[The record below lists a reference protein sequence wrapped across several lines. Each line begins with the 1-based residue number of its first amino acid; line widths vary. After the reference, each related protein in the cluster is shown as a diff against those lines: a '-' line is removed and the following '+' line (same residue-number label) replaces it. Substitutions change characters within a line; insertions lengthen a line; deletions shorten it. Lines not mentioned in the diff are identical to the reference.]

1 MGTTVARPIVKDEVL
16 LVEDDPEVG
25 RPVTRAVVDEGFDV
39 RSVSSGEHAL
49 AVLASR
55 DVACVIVGARP
66 PLDDAVELVRR
77 LRAGHPAIPVVLH
90 GAGIPLDV
98 AVRAVKSGASDIV
111 DAAMP
116 DFASVVAAKVR
127 AAVAEAGAASSGRR
141 RRLLR
146 TAFVGRESE
155 LRYLEGDLDRAA
167 GGQGRVVLITGEAG
181 IGKTSLAF
189 ELSRRAR
196 ARGALV
202 LWGHCDDAGAA
213 PAYWPWTKILRGY
226 VSAVDPETVR
236 EDLGTAGPALASLV
250 PSLRDT
256 AGSGAAGGAT
266 EITRFHLF
274 DGVIQFLRH
283 AAARR
288 PIVCV
293 LDDLHEADGDSR
305 QLLRALTTEIAD
317 ARLLVV
323 AAYRDA
329 AVDPAT
335 RAEIGRIADHPAAG
349 VVHLVGF
356 DETDVWR
363 YIVEATDVRPPKP
376 LVRAIVA
383 KTAGN
388 PLFVA
393 DVVNLLAADER
404 LDEDPGTGELQLAIP
419 ESRRQAVAHRLERVS
434 DGCRR
439 TLETAAVVGAEVE
452 LEVLAL
458 VLADDATAVRAAVDE
473 AIAHRLVVVDEPSG
487 AIRFTNV
494 LVRDVLHDRV
504 PAAERARVHGRI
516 ADVLEATSAGRAERP
531 LAALAHHRLESAT
544 CTADVARAYGY
555 VVAAAQRAA
564 ELMAHEEAARCYE
577 LALRVAERA
586 ELATPIVQTE
596 LLVELTETH
605 WRAGHTEAA
614 RAVGR
619 RALAVAKESGEAA
632 AGATAALAFA
642 GRLPGFGAIACDEEV
657 VAELERA
664 LGALPPT
671 ATALRAM
678 VMARLAEELT
688 YLPRRT
694 ADRTLAPKAITLAR
708 SLDEPAVLASVLRT
722 TQWSVWTPDDVERR
736 RQLAEE
742 IVALAG
748 RTHDPVL
755 GLDGELFRLWSALEH
770 GEMDVARRQLVLAT
784 RLAARLRLPYY
795 SWTTTMARV
804 CLHIAT
810 GRFDDAER
818 VADEAVRAADP
829 SANPTVPLF
838 VGAQRGHIMW
848 HRGRFEELARWLTD
862 VVGGFS
868 MLAATLDC
876 SLVITYAEAGQR
888 ELARAELG
896 RFAADDFVG
905 VPRNPMWLMN
915 MTSLADGCI
924 AVGDVDAAARLY
936 PLLVPFA
943 RYNIVAVP
951 VWVGAPVAH
960 YMGGL
965 AALLGDAV
973 AARRHYEDA
982 LVLEARTGTRQWG
995 ARTQLAYARLLR
1007 ASGRPDDAE
1016 RADELVASSRA
1027 IALELGLAPV
1037 LAQVEAMRPSP
1048 ARVTARRCRFHRH
1061 GDLWELEYAGKR
1073 ATVRHRV
1080 GMEYLRQLL
1089 VHPGDPVP
1097 VLELASVPGRAV
1109 LVERAGEPAV
1119 DRRAFAEVQRRIA
1132 EIETEV
1138 DSYSAHGAIPSDAL
1152 RAELA
1157 ECRRYLARTG
1167 GGVLGAADRARPSVT
1182 KAIDRAIAAITD
1194 AHPVLGHHLRRHV
1207 ETGRT
1212 CVYVPDLAAPLQ
1224 FEF

>member
-1 MGTTVARPIVKDEVL
+1 VKDEVL
-16 LVEDDPEVG
+16 LVEDDPDAG
-25 RPVTRAVVDEGFDV
+25 RLVTRALASEGFDV
-39 RSVSSGEHAL
+39 HHVPTGESAL

-55 DVACVIVGARP
+55 DVACVVVAARP
-66 PLDDAVELVRR
+66 PLDGVIETLQR
-77 LRAGHPAIPVVLH
+77 LRAGHPSIPVLVT
-90 GAGIPLDV
+90 AA
-98 AVRAVKSGASDIV
+98 AVTV
-111 DAAMP
+111 
-116 DFASVVAAKVR
+116 DFAIR
-127 AAVAEAGAASSGRR
+127 AIKAGAADVVESPLPIAKVHEAITEARLAASGRR

-146 TAFVGRESE
+146 SAFVGRETE
-155 LRYLEGDLDRAA
+155 LRYLEADLDRASS
-167 GGQGRVVLITGEAG
+167 GQGRVVLITGDNG

-189 ELSRRAR
+189 ELGRRAR

-202 LWGHCDDAGAA
+202 LWGHCDDTRAA

-226 VSAVDPETVR
+226 VGTVDAETVR
-236 EDLGTAGPALASLV
+236 EDLAAAGPALASLV
-250 PSLRDT
+250 PSLRDVGRDGE
-256 AGSGAAGGAT
+256 AGDAA

-288 PIVCV
+288 PLVCV
-293 LDDLHEADGDSR
+293 LDDLHEADGDSV
-305 QLLRALTTEIAD
+305 QLLRALTTEIGD
-317 ARLLVV
+317 ARVLVV

-329 AVDPAT
+329 VVDPAT
-335 RAEIGRIADHPAAG
+335 RAEIGRIADHPAAS
-349 VVHLVGF
+349 VLHLTGF

-363 YIVEATDVRPPKP
+363 YIVEATDVRPPKA
-376 LVRAIVA
+376 LVRAIVG
-383 KTAGN
+383 KTEGN

-393 DVVNLLAADER
+393 DVVNLLATDER
-404 LDEDPGTGELQLAIP
+404 LEEDPGPRELQLAIP
-419 ESRRQAVAHRLERVS
+419 ESRRQAVAHRLGRLS
-434 DGCRR
+434 DTCRR
-439 TLETAAVVGAEVE
+439 TLEAAAVVGPEVE
-452 LEVLAL
+452 RELLAL
-458 VLADDATAVRAAVDE
+458 VLGRDAAAVRAAIDE

-487 AIRFTNV
+487 ALRFTNV

-504 PAAERARVHGRI
+504 PAADRMRIHGRI
-516 ADVLEATSAGRAERP
+516 ADVLETTSAGRADRP
-531 LAALAHHRLESAT
+531 LAAIAHHRLESAT
-544 CTADVARAYGY
+544 STADVARAYGY
-555 VVAAAQRAA
+555 VVAAANRAA
-564 ELMAHEEAARCYE
+564 ELMAHEEAARYYE

-586 ELATPIVQTE
+586 QLATPVAQTE
-596 LLVELTETH
+596 LLVELAETH
-605 WRAGHTEAA
+605 WRAGHSEAA

-619 RALAVAKESGEAA
+619 RALAIAKESGEPGT
-632 AGATAALAFA
+632 GATAALAFA

-657 VAELERA
+657 VAELEYA
-664 LGALPPT
+664 LAALPPT

-678 VMARLAEELT
+678 LMARLAEELT
-688 YLPRRT
+688 YLPRRS
-694 ADRTLAPKAITLAR
+694 AEPTLAPKAITLAR

-742 IVALAG
+742 IIALAG

-755 GLDGELFRLWSALEH
+755 ALDGELMRLWSALEH

-784 RLAARLRLPYY
+784 RLAERLRLPYY
-795 SWTTTMARV
+795 SWITTMARA

-818 VADEAVRAADP
+818 VADEALRAADP
-829 SANPTVPLF
+829 AANPTVPLF

-876 SLVITYAEAGQR
+876 SLVITYAESGQR
-888 ELARAELG
+888 ELARAELR
-896 RFAADDFVG
+896 RFAADDFAG

-915 MTSLADGCI
+915 MMSLADGCI
-924 AVGDVDAAARLY
+924 AVGDADAAARLY
-936 PLLVPFA
+936 QLLAPFA
-943 RYNIVAVP
+943 RYNVVIVP
-951 VWVGAPVAH
+951 VWVAAPVAH

-982 LVLEARTGTRQWG
+982 LLLEARTGTRQWG

-1007 ASGRPDDAE
+1007 ASGRPGDAG
-1016 RADELVASSRA
+1016 RADELVASARS

-1037 LAQVEAMRPSP
+1037 LAQIEAMEP
-1048 ARVTARRCRFHRH
+1048 AAARDVAAVRRCRFHRH
-1061 GDLWELEYAGKR
+1061 GDAWELDYAGKR

-1089 VHPGDPVP
+1089 ARPGDPVP
-1097 VLELASVPGRAV
+1097 VLELASGGRPV
-1109 LVERAGEPAV
+1109 LVERAGGPAI

-1132 EIETEV
+1132 EIEAEV
-1138 DSYSAHGAIPSDAL
+1138 ETFTARGATPSEAL

-1157 ECRRYLARTG
+1157 ECRGYLASTG
-1167 GGVLGAADRARPSVT
+1167 SGVLGAVDRARPSVT
-1182 KAIDRAIAAITD
+1182 KAIDRALAAITD

-1212 CVYVPDLAAPLQ
+1212 CVYVPDVAAPLE

>member
-1 MGTTVARPIVKDEVL
+1 MGTTIARPIVKDEVL
-16 LVEDDPEVG
+16 LVEDDPDVG
-25 RPVTRAVVDEGFDV
+25 RLLTQALADQGFDV
-39 RSVSSGEHAL
+39 HHVPTSESAL

-55 DVACVIVGARP
+55 DVACVVLGVQP
-66 PLDDAVELVRR
+66 DDAAIELLGR
-77 LRAGHPAIPVVLH
+77 LRTGHPSIPVVVT
-90 GAGIPLDV
+90 AADV
-98 AVRAVKSGASDIV
+98 SVDFAIRAVKGGAAD
-111 DAAMP
+111 
-116 DFASVVAAKVR
+116 VVETTGDVARIAAKVR
-127 AAVAEAGAASSGRR
+127 AAVADSGAGSSGRR

-146 TAFVGRESE
+146 TAFVGRETE
-155 LRYLEGDLDRAA
+155 LRHLEAELERAS
-167 GGQGRVVLITGEAG
+167 GGQGRVVLITGDAG

-189 ELSRRAR
+189 ELGRRAR
-196 ARGALV
+196 ARGTLV
-202 LWGHCDDAGAA
+202 LWGHCDDSRAA

-226 VSAVDPETVR
+226 VGGIDPDVVR
-236 EDLGTAGPALASLV
+236 EDLDAAGPALASLV

-256 AGSGAAGGAT
+256 SRDPDGAHPA
-266 EITRFHLF
+266 ECTRFQLF
-274 DGVIQFLRH
+274 DAVIQFLRH

-288 PIVCV
+288 PLVCV
-293 LDDLHEADGDSR
+293 LDDLHEADGDSV
-305 QLLRALTTEIAD
+305 QLLRSLTTEIAD

-329 AVDPAT
+329 VVDPAT

-349 VVHLVGF
+349 VVHLSGF

-363 YIVEATDVRPPKP
+363 YIVETTDVRPPKA
-376 LVRAIVA
+376 LVRAIVG
-383 KTAGN
+383 KTEGN

-404 LDEDPGTGELQLAIP
+404 LDEDPVAGELQLAIP
-419 ESRRQAVAHRLERVS
+419 ESRRQAVAHRLGRLS
-434 DGCRR
+434 DACRR
-439 TLETAAVVGAEVE
+439 TLETAAVVGPEVE
-452 LEVLAL
+452 IQVLSL
-458 VLADDATAVRAAVDE
+458 VLDQDAASVRAAIDE
-473 AIAHRLVVVDEPSG
+473 AIAHRLVVVGELAG

-494 LVRDVLHDRV
+494 LVRDVLHDHV
-504 PAAERARVHGRI
+504 PAADRARIHGRI
-516 ADVLEATSAGRAERP
+516 ADVLETTSAARAERP
-531 LAALAHHRLESAT
+531 LAAIAHHRLASAT

-596 LLVELTETH
+596 LLVELAETH

-632 AGATAALAFA
+632 VGATAALAFA

-664 LGALPPT
+664 LTALPPT
-671 ATALRAM
+671 ASALRAM
-678 VMARLAEELT
+678 LMARLAEELT

-748 RTHDPVL
+748 RTHDPML
-755 GLDGELFRLWSALEH
+755 ALDGELFRLWSALEH
-770 GEMDVARRQLVLAT
+770 GEMDVARRQLVLAS
-784 RLAARLRLPYY
+784 RLAERLRLPYY
-795 SWTTTMARV
+795 SWITTMARA

-818 VADEAVRAADP
+818 IADEALRAADAT
-829 SANPTVPLF
+829 ANPTVPLF

-915 MTSLADGCI
+915 MTSLAVGCV
-924 AVGDVDAAARLY
+924 AVGDVEAAGRLY
-936 PLLVPFA
+936 PLLAPFA
-943 RYNIVAVP
+943 RYNIVVVP

-965 AALLGDAV
+965 AALLGDVV

-1007 ASGRPDDAE
+1007 ASGRPGDAA

-1037 LAQVEAMRPSP
+1037 LAQVDAMEP
-1048 ARVTARRCRFHRH
+1048 ATARDAASVRRCRFHRH
-1061 GDLWELEYAGKR
+1061 GDAWELDYAGKR

-1089 VHPGDPVP
+1089 ARPGEPVP
-1097 VLELASVPGRAV
+1097 VLELASGRGSAV
-1109 LVERAGEPAV
+1109 LVERAGGPAI

-1132 EIETEV
+1132 EIELEV
-1138 DSYSAHGAIPSDAL
+1138 EGYAARGATASEAL

-1157 ECRRYLARTG
+1157 ECRGYLAKSG
-1167 GGVLGAADRARPSVT
+1167 GGVLSASDRARPSVT

-1212 CVYVPDLAAPLQ
+1212 CVYVPDVGAPVR
-1224 FEF
+1224 FEL